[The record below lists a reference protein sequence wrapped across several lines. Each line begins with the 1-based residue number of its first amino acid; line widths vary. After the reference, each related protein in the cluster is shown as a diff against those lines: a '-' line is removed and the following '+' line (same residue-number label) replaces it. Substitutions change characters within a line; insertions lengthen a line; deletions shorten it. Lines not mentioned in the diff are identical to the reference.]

1 MRPLWSFSNAKAG
14 KYTAKQFL
22 GINLTRDPAKAVS
35 CAPVVFSRQLGRHRE
50 IMAKR
55 GASRRRGITLG
66 IVDDADIKDDLLVK
80 YLGPARQNHL
90 K

>member
-22 GINLTRDPAKAVS
+22 GINLARDPAKAVS
-35 CAPVVFSRQLGRHRE
+35 CATVVFSRQLGRHRK

-55 GASRRRGITLG
+55 VLQRDDRILQRRPVALPR
-66 IVDDADIKDDLLVK
+66 D
-80 YLGPARQNHL
+80 PA
-90 K
+90 